1 MFGLAIWILI
11 AAFSPPVHATQFLDD
26 FEGDGEVSRIPA
38 TSLRNWDIITSVDLY
53 ATSEPPH
60 LCHRSG
66 SCIDLVGTAGARTG
80 GIISKQTWP
89 LGDYVVGFFLYG
101 SGRDPT
107 GAGVAAGGTV
117 SRLQVSFGGRSIY
130 ANNHIAS
137 DFNRFV
143 VLHVRGSGKLRF
155 LGTGEA
161 ANIGPLVDNALV
173 GTLTPEQAEGLIADG
188 TIFGGMV
195 PKVRTALGALDAGV
209 AQAVITNLDGLRTS
223 GGTVF
228 TKESI

>member
-1 MFGLAIWILI
+1 MVFGLAAWILM
-11 AAFSPPVHATQFLDD
+11 AALSPPAHATQFLDD
-26 FEGDGEVSRIPA
+26 FEGDGEVSQIPA
-38 TSLRNWDIITSVDLY
+38 TALRNWDIITSVDLY

-66 SCIDLVGTAGARTG
+66 SCIDLVGTAGAKTG

-117 SRLQVSFGGRSIY
+117 SRLQVSLGGRSIY

-137 DFNRFV
+137 DFDRFV

-155 LGTGEA
+155 LGTGEV
-161 ANIGPLVDNALV
+161 ANIGPLVDNAFV
-173 GTLTPEQAEGLIADG
+173 
-188 TIFGGMV
+188 V
-195 PKVRTALGALDAGV
+195 PAG
-209 AQAVITNLDGLRTS
+209 N
-223 GGTVF
+223 
-228 TKESI
+228 